1 MKNKYNIMIVDD
13 HKIFREGL
21 HLLLSH
27 FHFVGKIYEAS
38 NGWEYLSL
46 IEENLPDVVLMDINM
61 PIIDGIEATKLSKEK
76 FPNIKIV
83 ALTMHG
89 DVNYYQKMM
98 ELGASGFIDK
108 NTDRRE
114 LEMALLKILNNE
126 TYITQDILIRIIK
139 NLDYS
144 NIEVPNNSEQFSDR
158 ELEILKLLAEG
169 YTTKNIGEKLFISH
183 RTVERHKENMLR
195 RSNTNNTLNLVL
207 FSLRHKI
214 IQL

>member
-61 PIIDGIEATKLSKEK
+61 PIIDGIEATNLSKEK

>member
-1 MKNKYNIMIVDD
+1 MIVDD

>member
-1 MKNKYNIMIVDD
+1 MIVED

-27 FHFVGKIYEAS
+27 FPFVGKIYEAS

-46 IEENLPDVVLMDINM
+46 IDKNLPDVVLMDINM

-76 FPNIKIV
+76 FPNLKIV

-89 DVNYYQKMM
+89 YVNYYQKMM

-114 LEMALLKILNNE
+114 LEMALLKNLNNE

-144 NIEVPNNSEQFSDR
+144 NTEVPNNSEQFSER